1 MAESQTE
8 IRSFFKKRA
17 KPAEDAQRAEEDSS
31 KKAKHE
37 SDGHQPNETTKPD
50 GVPETEPA
58 VTPKGGHAPEKGE
71 EETVAKNKSQ
81 SDTEHREVVEIK
93 GDLFSCP
100 KSASL
105 AHCVS
110 EDLRLG
116 KGIAK
121 LFRDKFGGVD
131 EMRRQSVKVGGVAV
145 IRRPGGGAYVY
156 NLVTK
161 EKFWQKPT
169 YDSLRKSL
177 QAMAAHMRAHDVREI
192 AMPRI
197 GCGLD
202 GLTWGSVRAVI
213 NEVFQVGAAAGDAQG
228 GLTISIYSI

>member
-145 IRRPGGGAYVY
+145 IRRPGSNVEFVHPLHFS
-156 NLVTK
+156 N
-161 EKFWQKPT
+161 
-169 YDSLRKSL
+169 
-177 QAMAAHMRAHDVREI
+177 
-192 AMPRI
+192 
-197 GCGLD
+197 
-202 GLTWGSVRAVI
+202 
-213 NEVFQVGAAAGDAQG
+213 
-228 GLTISIYSI
+228 